1 MTLYLKPNE
10 NTTLILPR
18 VLAEA
23 RSKNISYDDKLFN
36 KTHILIVCQSAV
48 EDSRERRDVIRK
60 TWMKDTE
67 KLPVVVIFLVG
78 MVSDN
83 NPNKTRI
90 HQGNRIFNQ
99 YKMIKLQWFKCLKR
113 AKRVHNH
120 FNSFF
125 FSRNTGRK

>member
-78 MVSDN
+78 MVSDS

-90 HQGNRIFNQ
+90 HQGNKILNQ
-99 YKMIKLQWFKCLKR
+99 YKSYVATVKYHYCS
-113 AKRVHNH
+113 VHNY
-120 FNSFF
+120 FNSFSF
-125 FSRNTGRK
+125 PRNTGRKY